1 MLSRLLSLA
10 LWTALFGL
18 IPPLAMAAEDQ
29 EAAVETETEAEAE
42 DDRPLKEQW
51 DEVFAQRTELFE
63 TLTALQKEFQTAED
77 DDRKKEIQEEFL
89 ASRQKLFAVVMPKL
103 SKIAGKVFEEDPEN
117 FDAGEAAVLGAY
129 QNNQY
134 EKADK
139 LAAQALK
146 AAGKDKDTM
155 LVANLQAVAKF
166 ALHDFAGANEIFT
179 QLEDQG
185 KLHSEL
191 GDRYREASEQYAD
204 FWETEQAIRKK
215 EAAAKGDAQ
224 LPRVLFETSR
234 GDIEL
239 ELFENEAPN
248 TVANFISLVE
258 AKKYDGIKFHR
269 VIPNFMAQGGDPN
282 TLDDDPQNDGQ
293 GGPGHTIK
301 CECYGKNARK
311 HFRGSISMA
320 HAGKDSGGS
329 QFFLTHL
336 PTPHLN
342 VNAQR
347 QSGHTVFG
355 RVIKGMDVV
364 DALTVGDEIK
374 SATVERKRDH
384 EYEPETTPE

>member
-1 MLSRLLSLA
+1 MFSRLLSLA
-10 LWTALFGL
+10 LLAALFGL
-18 IPPLAMAAEDQ
+18 VSPLAFAAEDK
-29 EAAVETETEAEAE
+29 EPAAETEAE

-51 DEVFAQRTELFE
+51 DDLFAQRKELFE
-63 TLTALQKEFQTAED
+63 KLTALQKEFQDAED
-77 DDRKKEIQEEFL
+77 DRKQEIQQEFL
-89 ASRQKLFAVVMPKL
+89 ASRQKLFTAVMPKL
-103 SKIAGKVFEEDPEN
+103 GKIAGKVFEDDPQN
-117 FDAGEAAVLGAY
+117 FDAGEAAMLGAY

-134 EKADK
+134 EVADK
-139 LAAQALK
+139 LAGKALK
-146 AAGKDKDTM
+146 AAGKETDTT
-155 LVANLQAVAKF
+155 LVSNLQAVAKF
-166 ALHDFAGANEIFT
+166 ALHDFAGANELFAK
-179 QLEDQG
+179 LEDQG
-185 KLHSEL
+185 KLHPEL
-191 GDRYREASEQYAD
+191 GGRYREVSEQYAD
-204 FWETEQAIRKK
+204 FWEKEQAIRKK

-224 LPRVLFETSR
+224 LPRVLFETDR

-282 TLDDDPQNDGQ
+282 TLDDNPDNDGQ

-336 PTPHLN
+336 PTAHLN
-342 VNAQR
+342 ANPQ
-347 QSGHTVFG
+347 QETGHTVFG

-374 SATVERKRDH
+374 SAKIERKRDH